1 MSMDVFVG
9 ELVFHY
15 FQRSS
20 ADCSNIQSFGQLL
33 VTPAMFQKHLVCTSL
48 FVIIISLPQE
58 EHANIYLSVDH
69 IKLWPLNH
77 CCLWFSV
84 CGPEDISCQQSTRF
98 KCVTSVITPV
108 LITTTSVTVT
118 PRLLQWDKLFKIIM
132 ISAAIVQDVWFSMR
146 LSLFGMWVLPRET
159 QMRTHTGQK
168 VECRH
173 SVWWRNF

>member
-33 VTPAMFQKHLVCTSL
+33 VTPAMFQKHLACTGL

-69 IKLWPLNH
+69 IKL
-77 CCLWFSV
+77 
-84 CGPEDISCQQSTRF
+84 
-98 KCVTSVITPV
+98 
-108 LITTTSVTVT
+108 
-118 PRLLQWDKLFKIIM
+118 
-132 ISAAIVQDVWFSMR
+132 
-146 LSLFGMWVLPRET
+146 
-159 QMRTHTGQK
+159 
-168 VECRH
+168 
-173 SVWWRNF
+173 

>member
-1 MSMDVFVG
+1 MNLWLNVILWQQHGTYLISLIYKNAFSSMLGSSEWAWMYLWVNWCFIISK
-9 ELVFHY
+9 
-15 FQRSS
+15 RSS

-33 VTPAMFQKHLVCTSL
+33 VTPAMFQKHLVCTGL

-118 PRLLQWDKLFKIIM
+118 PRLL
-132 ISAAIVQDVWFSMR
+132 
-146 LSLFGMWVLPRET
+146 
-159 QMRTHTGQK
+159 
-168 VECRH
+168 
-173 SVWWRNF
+173 